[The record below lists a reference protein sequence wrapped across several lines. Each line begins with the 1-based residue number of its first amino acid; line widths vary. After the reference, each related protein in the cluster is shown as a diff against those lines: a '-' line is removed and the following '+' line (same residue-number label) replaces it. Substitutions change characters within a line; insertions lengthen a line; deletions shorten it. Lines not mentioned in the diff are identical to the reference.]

1 MVQSQHMDVPII
13 QLSNLSKTYGS
24 IEAVRSLSF
33 SIARGEVFGL
43 LGPNGAGKTTTIKML
58 TMLARPSSGSATVD
72 GLSIAA
78 DKRDI
83 KRRISVVPQENNF
96 DRELTAYE
104 NLHIYSMLH
113 GLPHSQRKI
122 QECLELVD
130 LWDRRDSLI
139 NKFSGGMQR
148 RLLIAR
154 ALLSEPKVLF
164 LDEPSIGLDPQIRRQ
179 MWDVIR
185 KTRIEGRTVVMTT
198 HYIEEAE
205 ALCDRVGI
213 MAKGSLIALDTPANL
228 MASVGEYVVE
238 YVDDDGRLVQQ
249 ICRDR
254 EEAHARSQGREC
266 CVTIRKS
273 NLEDVFLKLT
283 GARIE

>member
-1 MVQSQHMDVPII
+1 MITI
-13 QLSNLSKTYGS
+13 TNLAKTYGA
-24 IEAVRSLSF
+24 IRAVNDLSLTIGS
-33 SIARGEVFGL
+33 GEVFGL

-58 TMLARPSSGSATVD
+58 TMLARPTSGSATID

-78 DKRDI
+78 DKIAI

-164 LDEPSIGLDPQIRRQ
+164 LDNRLSVWILRSG
-179 MWDVIR
+179 
-185 KTRIEGRTVVMTT
+185 GRCGM
-198 HYIEEAE
+198 
-205 ALCDRVGI
+205 
-213 MAKGSLIALDTPANL
+213 
-228 MASVGEYVVE
+228 
-238 YVDDDGRLVQQ
+238 
-249 ICRDR
+249 
-254 EEAHARSQGREC
+254 
-266 CVTIRKS
+266 
-273 NLEDVFLKLT
+273 
-283 GARIE
+283 

>member
-1 MVQSQHMDVPII
+1 M
-13 QLSNLSKTYGS
+13 
-24 IEAVRSLSF
+24 IEAHGLTKRYGEALAVDNLDLQVR
-33 SIARGEVFGL
+33 AGEVFGL

-58 TMLARPSSGSATVD
+58 TMLARPTSGSATID

-78 DKRDI
+78 DKIAI

-213 MAKGSLIALDTPANL
+213 MAKGSLIALDRPANL

-283 GARIE
+283 GDRIE

>member
-1 MVQSQHMDVPII
+1 MDVPII

>member
-1 MVQSQHMDVPII
+1 MDVPII
-13 QLSNLSKTYGS
+13 QLSNLSKTYGL